1 MQIKKDDKVIVITGR
16 DKGKTGQVSKVYP
29 KNGKVLVS
37 GVNIR
42 KVHVRPR
49 KSGEKGQIAD
59 KNMPINLSNVMLV
72 DSKTGKGTRYG
83 VKMVDGKKVRIAKKT
98 GNAI

>member
-1 MQIKKDDKVIVITGR
+1 MQIKQDDKVLVITGK

-29 KNGKVLVS
+29 RAGRVLVS

-42 KVHVRPR
+42 KVHVRAR

-72 DSKTGKGTRYG
+72 DSKTGKGTRFG
-83 VKMVDGKKVRIAKKT
+83 VKMVDGKKVRVSKRS
-98 GNAI
+98 GNTI